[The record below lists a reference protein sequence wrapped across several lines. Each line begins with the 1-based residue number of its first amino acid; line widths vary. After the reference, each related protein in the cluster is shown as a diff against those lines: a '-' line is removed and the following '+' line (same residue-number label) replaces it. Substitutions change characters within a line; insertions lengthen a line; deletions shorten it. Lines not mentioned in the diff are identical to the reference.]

1 MERLQK
7 IISESGY
14 TSRRKAEEL
23 IKNGKVMVN
32 GKIVTELG
40 TKANYNDDILVEG
53 KKIEKEEKEYYI
65 FNKPRGVITSTKDDK
80 GRNANDL
87 VEIPNFR
94 KLIPNVKEK
103 KILDLGCG
111 YGENDKYCRDLG
123 AKEILGIDISE
134 HMIKIAEKNNADENI
149 KYKVM
154 AMEDISKIKEKFDIV
169 ISSLAFH
176 YVKDYEKLIND
187 IYNLLNDDG
196 ILIFSID
203 HPLRIASKFETW
215 MKKNYTKINGKW
227 FLLVSDYNR
236 EGIRE
241 KEWNGVMVK
250 RYHRNFSSLINGL
263 VNSGFKIDKIL
274 EPIPDEKAIKIIP
287 KYINQYDRPYF
298 LFIRAK
304 K

>member
-1 MERLQK
+1 MKQNVYDNK
-7 IISESGY
+7 TFSVAY
-14 TSRRKAEEL
+14 DKMRKA
-23 IKNGKVMVN
+23 
-32 GKIVTELG
+32 
-40 TKANYNDDILVEG
+40 
-53 KKIEKEEKEYYI
+53 
-65 FNKPRGVITSTKDDK
+65 DK

-111 YGENDKYCRDLG
+111 YGENDKYCRNLG

-134 HMIKIAEKNNADENI
+134 HMIKIAEKNNTDENI

-176 YVKDYEKLIND
+176 YVKDYEKLIKD
-187 IYNLLNDDG
+187 IYNLLNDNG

-203 HPLRIASKFETW
+203 HPLRIASKFEPW
-215 MKKNYTKINGKW
+215 MKKNYTEINGKW

-250 RYHRNFSSLINGL
+250 KYHRNFSSLINGL

-274 EPIPDEKAIKIIP
+274 EPIPDEESIKIIP

>member
-1 MERLQK
+1 MKQNV
-7 IISESGY
+7 Y
-14 TSRRKAEEL
+14 
-23 IKNGKVMVN
+23 
-32 GKIVTELG
+32 
-40 TKANYNDDILVEG
+40 D
-53 KKIEKEEKEYYI
+53 
-65 FNKPRGVITSTKDDK
+65 NKTFSVAYDKMRKDDK

-134 HMIKIAEKNNADENI
+134 HMIKIAEKNNTDENI

-176 YVKDYEKLIND
+176 YVKDYEKLIKD
-187 IYNLLNDDG
+187 IYNLLNDNG

-203 HPLRIASKFETW
+203 HPLRIASKFEPW
-215 MKKNYTKINGKW
+215 MKKNYTEINGKW

-250 RYHRNFSSLINGL
+250 KYHRNFSSLINGL

-274 EPIPDEKAIKIIP
+274 EPITDEESIKIIP

>member
-1 MERLQK
+1 MKQNV
-7 IISESGY
+7 Y
-14 TSRRKAEEL
+14 
-23 IKNGKVMVN
+23 
-32 GKIVTELG
+32 
-40 TKANYNDDILVEG
+40 D
-53 KKIEKEEKEYYI
+53 
-65 FNKPRGVITSTKDDK
+65 NKTFSVAYDKMRKDDK

-111 YGENDKYCRDLG
+111 YWENDKYCRDLG

-176 YVKDYEKLIND
+176 YVKDYEKLIKD
-187 IYNLLNDDG
+187 IYNLLNDNG

-203 HPLRIASKFETW
+203 HPLRIASKFEPW
-215 MKKNYTKINGKW
+215 MKKNYTEINGKC

-241 KEWNGVMVK
+241 KEWNGVIVK
-250 RYHRNFSSLINGL
+250 KYHRNFSSLINGL

-274 EPIPDEKAIKIIP
+274 EPIPDEESIKIIP

>member
-1 MERLQK
+1 MKQNV
-7 IISESGY
+7 Y
-14 TSRRKAEEL
+14 
-23 IKNGKVMVN
+23 
-32 GKIVTELG
+32 
-40 TKANYNDDILVEG
+40 D
-53 KKIEKEEKEYYI
+53 
-65 FNKPRGVITSTKDDK
+65 NKTFSVAYDKMRKDDK

-134 HMIKIAEKNNADENI
+134 HMIKIAEKNNTDENI

-176 YVKDYEKLIND
+176 YVKDYEKLIKD
-187 IYNLLNDDG
+187 IYNLLNDNG

-203 HPLRIASKFETW
+203 HPLRIASKFEPW
-215 MKKNYTKINGKW
+215 MKKNYTEINGKW

-250 RYHRNFSSLINGL
+250 KYHRNFSSLINGL

-274 EPIPDEKAIKIIP
+274 EPIPDEESIKIIP

>member
-1 MERLQK
+1 MKQNV
-7 IISESGY
+7 Y
-14 TSRRKAEEL
+14 
-23 IKNGKVMVN
+23 
-32 GKIVTELG
+32 
-40 TKANYNDDILVEG
+40 D
-53 KKIEKEEKEYYI
+53 
-65 FNKPRGVITSTKDDK
+65 NKTFSDAYDKMRKDDK

-154 AMEDISKIKEKFDIV
+154 AMEDIGKIKEKFDIV

-176 YVKDYEKLIND
+176 YVKDYEKLIKD

-196 ILIFSID
+196 ILIFFNRSPIKN
-203 HPLRIASKFETW
+203 SK
-215 MKKNYTKINGKW
+215 
-227 FLLVSDYNR
+227 
-236 EGIRE
+236 
-241 KEWNGVMVK
+241 
-250 RYHRNFSSLINGL
+250 
-263 VNSGFKIDKIL
+263 
-274 EPIPDEKAIKIIP
+274 
-287 KYINQYDRPYF
+287 
-298 LFIRAK
+298 
-304 K
+304 

>member
-1 MERLQK
+1 
-7 IISESGY
+7 
-14 TSRRKAEEL
+14 
-23 IKNGKVMVN
+23 
-32 GKIVTELG
+32 
-40 TKANYNDDILVEG
+40 
-53 KKIEKEEKEYYI
+53 
-65 FNKPRGVITSTKDDK
+65 
-80 GRNANDL
+80 
-87 VEIPNFR
+87 
-94 KLIPNVKEK
+94 
-103 KILDLGCG
+103 
-111 YGENDKYCRDLG
+111 
-123 AKEILGIDISE
+123 
-134 HMIKIAEKNNADENI
+134 
-149 KYKVM
+149 M
-154 AMEDISKIKEKFDIV
+154 AMENINEIEEKFDIV

-298 LFIRAK
+298 LFVRAK

>member
-1 MERLQK
+1 MKQNVYDSKTFSVAYDKMR
-7 IISESGY
+7 
-14 TSRRKAEEL
+14 
-23 IKNGKVMVN
+23 
-32 GKIVTELG
+32 
-40 TKANYNDDILVEG
+40 
-53 KKIEKEEKEYYI
+53 
-65 FNKPRGVITSTKDDK
+65 KDDK

-176 YVKDYEKLIND
+176 YVKDYEKLIKD
-187 IYNLLNDDG
+187 IYNLLNDNG

-203 HPLRIASKFETW
+203 HPLRIASKFEPW
-215 MKKNYTKINGKW
+215 MKKNYTEINGKW

-250 RYHRNFSSLINGL
+250 KYHRNFSSLINGL

-274 EPIPDEKAIKIIP
+274 EPIPDEESIKIIP

>member
-1 MERLQK
+1 MKQN
-7 IISESGY
+7 IY
-14 TSRRKAEEL
+14 D
-23 IKNGKVMVN
+23 IKSFSDAYDKMRY
-32 GKIVTELG
+32 E
-40 TKANYNDDILVEG
+40 
-53 KKIEKEEKEYYI
+53 
-65 FNKPRGVITSTKDDK
+65 NKGM
-80 GRNANDL
+80 NANDL

-94 KLIPNVKEK
+94 KLIPDVKGK
-103 KILDLGCG
+103 RILDLGCG
-111 YGENDKYCRDLG
+111 YGENDKYCIGLR
-123 AKEILGIDISE
+123 AKEILGIDISK
-134 HMIKIAEKNNADENI
+134 HMIKIAKENNNDENI

-154 AMEDISKIKEKFDIV
+154 AMENINEIEEKFDIV

-298 LFIRAK
+298 LFVRAK

>member
-1 MERLQK
+1 MKQN
-7 IISESGY
+7 IY
-14 TSRRKAEEL
+14 D
-23 IKNGKVMVN
+23 IKSFSDAYDKMRY
-32 GKIVTELG
+32 E
-40 TKANYNDDILVEG
+40 
-53 KKIEKEEKEYYI
+53 
-65 FNKPRGVITSTKDDK
+65 NKGM
-80 GRNANDL
+80 NANDL

-94 KLIPNVKEK
+94 KLIPDVKGK
-103 KILDLGCG
+103 RILDLGCG
-111 YGENDKYCRDLG
+111 YGENDKYCIGLG
-123 AKEILGIDISE
+123 AKEIFGIDISK
-134 HMIKIAEKNNADENI
+134 HMIKIAKENNNDENI

-154 AMEDISKIKEKFDIV
+154 AMENINEIEEKFDIV

-298 LFIRAK
+298 LFVRAK

>member
-1 MERLQK
+1 MKQNV
-7 IISESGY
+7 Y
-14 TSRRKAEEL
+14 
-23 IKNGKVMVN
+23 
-32 GKIVTELG
+32 
-40 TKANYNDDILVEG
+40 D
-53 KKIEKEEKEYYI
+53 
-65 FNKPRGVITSTKDDK
+65 NKTFSVAYDKMRKDDK

-176 YVKDYEKLIND
+176 YVKDYEKLIKD
-187 IYNLLNDDG
+187 IYNLLNDNG

-203 HPLRIASKFETW
+203 HPLRIASKFEPW
-215 MKKNYTKINGKW
+215 MKKNYTEINGKW

-241 KEWNGVMVK
+241 KEWNGVIVK
-250 RYHRNFSSLINGL
+250 KYHRNFSS
-263 VNSGFKIDKIL
+263 
-274 EPIPDEKAIKIIP
+274 
-287 KYINQYDRPYF
+287 
-298 LFIRAK
+298 
-304 K
+304 

>member
-1 MERLQK
+1 MKQN
-7 IISESGY
+7 IY
-14 TSRRKAEEL
+14 D
-23 IKNGKVMVN
+23 IKSFSDAYDKMRY
-32 GKIVTELG
+32 E
-40 TKANYNDDILVEG
+40 
-53 KKIEKEEKEYYI
+53 
-65 FNKPRGVITSTKDDK
+65 NKGM
-80 GRNANDL
+80 NANDL

-94 KLIPNVKEK
+94 KLIPNVKGK
-103 KILDLGCG
+103 RILDLGCG
-111 YGENDKYCRDLG
+111 YGENDKYCRELG
-123 AKEILGIDISE
+123 AKDILGIDISE
-134 HMIKIAEKNNADENI
+134 HMIKIAKENNNDENI

-154 AMEDISKIKEKFDIV
+154 AMENINEIEEKFDIV

-215 MKKNYTKINGKW
+215 MKKNYTEINGKW

-250 RYHRNFSSLINGL
+250 KYHRNFSSLINGL

-298 LFIRAK
+298 LFVRAK

>member
-1 MERLQK
+1 MKQN
-7 IISESGY
+7 IY
-14 TSRRKAEEL
+14 D
-23 IKNGKVMVN
+23 IKSFSDAYDKMRY
-32 GKIVTELG
+32 E
-40 TKANYNDDILVEG
+40 
-53 KKIEKEEKEYYI
+53 
-65 FNKPRGVITSTKDDK
+65 NKGM
-80 GRNANDL
+80 NANDL

-94 KLIPNVKEK
+94 KLIPDVKGK
-103 KILDLGCG
+103 RILDLGCG
-111 YGENDKYCRDLG
+111 YGENDKYCIGLG
-123 AKEILGIDISE
+123 AKEILEIDISK
-134 HMIKIAEKNNADENI
+134 HMIKIAKENNNDENI

-154 AMEDISKIKEKFDIV
+154 AMENINEIEEKFDIV

-298 LFIRAK
+298 LFVRAK

>member
-1 MERLQK
+1 MKQNV
-7 IISESGY
+7 Y
-14 TSRRKAEEL
+14 
-23 IKNGKVMVN
+23 
-32 GKIVTELG
+32 
-40 TKANYNDDILVEG
+40 D
-53 KKIEKEEKEYYI
+53 
-65 FNKPRGVITSTKDDK
+65 NKTFSVAYDKMRKDDK

-176 YVKDYEKLIND
+176 YVKDYEKLIKD
-187 IYNLLNDDG
+187 IYNLLNDNG

-203 HPLRIASKFETW
+203 HPLRIASKFEPW
-215 MKKNYTKINGKW
+215 MKKNYTEINGKW

-241 KEWNGVMVK
+241 KEWNGVIVK
-250 RYHRNFSSLINGL
+250 KYHRNFSSLINGL

-274 EPIPDEKAIKIIP
+274 EPIPDEESIKIIP

>member
-1 MERLQK
+1 MKQN
-7 IISESGY
+7 IY
-14 TSRRKAEEL
+14 D
-23 IKNGKVMVN
+23 IKSFSDAYDKMRY
-32 GKIVTELG
+32 E
-40 TKANYNDDILVEG
+40 
-53 KKIEKEEKEYYI
+53 
-65 FNKPRGVITSTKDDK
+65 NKGM
-80 GRNANDL
+80 NANDL

-94 KLIPNVKEK
+94 KLIPDVKGK
-103 KILDLGCG
+103 RILDLGCG
-111 YGENDKYCRDLG
+111 YGENDKYCIGLG
-123 AKEILGIDISE
+123 VKEILGIDISK
-134 HMIKIAEKNNADENI
+134 HMIKIAKENNNDENI

-154 AMEDISKIKEKFDIV
+154 AMENINEIEEKFDIV

-298 LFIRAK
+298 LFVRAK

>member
-1 MERLQK
+1 M
-7 IISESGY
+7 I
-14 TSRRKAEEL
+14 
-23 IKNGKVMVN
+23 
-32 GKIVTELG
+32 
-40 TKANYNDDILVEG
+40 
-53 KKIEKEEKEYYI
+53 
-65 FNKPRGVITSTKDDK
+65 
-80 GRNANDL
+80 
-87 VEIPNFR
+87 
-94 KLIPNVKEK
+94 
-103 KILDLGCG
+103 
-111 YGENDKYCRDLG
+111 
-123 AKEILGIDISE
+123 KEILGIDISE

-176 YVKDYEKLIND
+176 YVKDYEKLIKD
-187 IYNLLNDDG
+187 IYNLLNDNG

-203 HPLRIASKFETW
+203 HPLRIASKFEPW
-215 MKKNYTKINGKW
+215 MKKNYTEINGKW

-241 KEWNGVMVK
+241 KEWNGVIVK
-250 RYHRNFSSLINGL
+250 KYHRNFSSLINGL

-274 EPIPDEKAIKIIP
+274 EPIPDEESIKIIP

>member
-1 MERLQK
+1 MKQNV
-7 IISESGY
+7 Y
-14 TSRRKAEEL
+14 
-23 IKNGKVMVN
+23 
-32 GKIVTELG
+32 
-40 TKANYNDDILVEG
+40 D
-53 KKIEKEEKEYYI
+53 
-65 FNKPRGVITSTKDDK
+65 NKTFSVAYDKMRKDDK

-176 YVKDYEKLIND
+176 YVKDYEKLIKD
-187 IYNLLNDDG
+187 IYNLLNDNG

-203 HPLRIASKFETW
+203 HPLRIASKFEPW
-215 MKKNYTKINGKW
+215 MKKNYTEINGKW

-241 KEWNGVMVK
+241 KEWNDVMVK
-250 RYHRNFSSLINGL
+250 KYHRNFSSLINGL

-274 EPIPDEKAIKIIP
+274 EPIPDEESIKIIP

>member
-1 MERLQK
+1 MKQN
-7 IISESGY
+7 IY
-14 TSRRKAEEL
+14 D
-23 IKNGKVMVN
+23 IKSFSDAYDKMRY
-32 GKIVTELG
+32 E
-40 TKANYNDDILVEG
+40 
-53 KKIEKEEKEYYI
+53 
-65 FNKPRGVITSTKDDK
+65 NKGM
-80 GRNANDL
+80 NANDL

-94 KLIPNVKEK
+94 KLIPDVKGK
-103 KILDLGCG
+103 RILDLGCG
-111 YGENDKYCRDLG
+111 YGENDKYCIGLG
-123 AKEILGIDISE
+123 VKEILGIDISK
-134 HMIKIAEKNNADENI
+134 HMIKIAKENNNDENI

-154 AMEDISKIKEKFDIV
+154 AMENINEIEEKFDIV

-176 YVKDYEKLIND
+176 YVKDYEKLIKD
-187 IYNLLNDDG
+187 IYNLLNDNG

-298 LFIRAK
+298 LFVRAK

>member
-1 MERLQK
+1 MKQNV
-7 IISESGY
+7 Y
-14 TSRRKAEEL
+14 
-23 IKNGKVMVN
+23 
-32 GKIVTELG
+32 
-40 TKANYNDDILVEG
+40 D
-53 KKIEKEEKEYYI
+53 
-65 FNKPRGVITSTKDDK
+65 NKTFSVAYDKMRKDDK

-176 YVKDYEKLIND
+176 YVKDYEKLIKD
-187 IYNLLNDDG
+187 IYNLLNDNG

-203 HPLRIASKFETW
+203 HPLRIESKIE
-215 MKKNYTKINGKW
+215 
-227 FLLVSDYNR
+227 
-236 EGIRE
+236 
-241 KEWNGVMVK
+241 
-250 RYHRNFSSLINGL
+250 
-263 VNSGFKIDKIL
+263 
-274 EPIPDEKAIKIIP
+274 
-287 KYINQYDRPYF
+287 Q
-298 LFIRAK
+298 
-304 K
+304 

>member
-1 MERLQK
+1 MKQN
-7 IISESGY
+7 IY
-14 TSRRKAEEL
+14 D
-23 IKNGKVMVN
+23 IKSFSDAYDKMRY
-32 GKIVTELG
+32 E
-40 TKANYNDDILVEG
+40 
-53 KKIEKEEKEYYI
+53 
-65 FNKPRGVITSTKDDK
+65 NKGM
-80 GRNANDL
+80 NANDL

-94 KLIPNVKEK
+94 KLIPDVKGK
-103 KILDLGCG
+103 RILDLGCG
-111 YGENDKYCRDLG
+111 YGENDKYCIGLG
-123 AKEILGIDISE
+123 AKEILGIDISK
-134 HMIKIAEKNNADENI
+134 HMIKIAKENNNDENI

-154 AMEDISKIKEKFDIV
+154 AMENINEIEEKFDIV

-274 EPIPDEKAIKIIP
+274 EPIPDEKSIKIIP

>member
-1 MERLQK
+1 MKQN
-7 IISESGY
+7 IY
-14 TSRRKAEEL
+14 D
-23 IKNGKVMVN
+23 IKSFSDAYDKMRY
-32 GKIVTELG
+32 E
-40 TKANYNDDILVEG
+40 
-53 KKIEKEEKEYYI
+53 
-65 FNKPRGVITSTKDDK
+65 NKGM
-80 GRNANDL
+80 NANDL

-94 KLIPNVKEK
+94 KLIPDLNNK
-103 KILDLGCG
+103 KVLDLGCG
-111 YGENDKYCRDLG
+111 YGENDIYYCIGLG
-123 AKEILGIDISE
+123 AKEILGIDISK
-134 HMIKIAEKNNADENI
+134 HMIKIAKENNNDENI

-154 AMEDISKIKEKFDIV
+154 AMENINEIEEKFDIV

-298 LFIRAK
+298 LFVRAK

>member
-1 MERLQK
+1 MKQNVYDNK
-7 IISESGY
+7 TFSVAY
-14 TSRRKAEEL
+14 DKMRK
-23 IKNGKVMVN
+23 
-32 GKIVTELG
+32 
-40 TKANYNDDILVEG
+40 Y
-53 KKIEKEEKEYYI
+53 
-65 FNKPRGVITSTKDDK
+65 DK

-134 HMIKIAEKNNADENI
+134 HMIKIAEKNNTDENI

-176 YVKDYEKLIND
+176 YVKDYEKLIKD
-187 IYNLLNDDG
+187 IYNLLNDNG

-203 HPLRIASKFETW
+203 HPLRIASKFEPW
-215 MKKNYTKINGKW
+215 MKKNYTEINGKW

-241 KEWNGVMVK
+241 KEWNGVIVK
-250 RYHRNFSSLINGL
+250 KYHRNFSSLINGL

-274 EPIPDEKAIKIIP
+274 EPIPDEESIKIIP

>member
-1 MERLQK
+1 MKQNV
-7 IISESGY
+7 Y
-14 TSRRKAEEL
+14 
-23 IKNGKVMVN
+23 
-32 GKIVTELG
+32 
-40 TKANYNDDILVEG
+40 D
-53 KKIEKEEKEYYI
+53 
-65 FNKPRGVITSTKDDK
+65 NKTFSVAYDKMRKDDK

-134 HMIKIAEKNNADENI
+134 HMIKIAEKNNTDENI

-176 YVKDYEKLIND
+176 YVKDYEKLIKD
-187 IYNLLNDDG
+187 IYNLLNDNG

-203 HPLRIASKFETW
+203 HPLRIASKFEPW
-215 MKKNYTKINGKW
+215 MKKNYTEINGKW

-250 RYHRNFSSLINGL
+250 KYHRNFSSLIKGVEADRDARHQFLGVLDVTISEVFHVLPEDREL
-263 VNSGFKIDKIL
+263 VFRLGFAIGFQGNNRLLAPGYLFLHGWFPGAIFMGVTL
-274 EPIPDEKAIKIIP
+274 EDIVYARHVAIGC
-287 KYINQYDRPYF
+287 
-298 LFIRAK
+298 AGG
-304 K
+304 

>member
-1 MERLQK
+1 MKQN
-7 IISESGY
+7 IY
-14 TSRRKAEEL
+14 D
-23 IKNGKVMVN
+23 IKSFSNAYDKMRY
-32 GKIVTELG
+32 E
-40 TKANYNDDILVEG
+40 
-53 KKIEKEEKEYYI
+53 
-65 FNKPRGVITSTKDDK
+65 DK
-80 GRNANDL
+80 GMNANDL
-87 VEIPNFR
+87 IEIPNFR
-94 KLIPNVKEK
+94 KLIPDVKGK

-111 YGENDKYCRDLG
+111 YGENDKYCRELG

-134 HMIKIAEKNNADENI
+134 HMIKIAKENNNDENI

-154 AMEDISKIKEKFDIV
+154 AMENINEIVEKFDIV

-196 ILIFSID
+196 VLIFSID
-203 HPLRIASKFETW
+203 HPLKIASKFETW
-215 MKKNYTKINGKW
+215 MKRNYTEINGKW

-250 RYHRNFSSLINGL
+250 KYHRNFSSLINGL
-263 VNSGFKIDKIL
+263 LNTGFKIDKIL
-274 EPIPDEKAIKIIP
+274 EPIPDEKAIKIVP